1 MSSAL
6 NQRINELQKS
16 DAHRLLRVVNRG
28 IEKESL
34 RVQSDGN
41 IAQTAHPT
49 AFGSALA
56 NPHITTDF
64 SEALLEFITPVCQS
78 VDEVLGW
85 LREIHQFSYAGLNG
99 AGSTAASQETLWAAS
114 MPCILPD
121 DTGIAVAQYGS
132 SNVGQMKT
140 AYRLGLGE
148 RYGRAMQTIAGVH
161 YNFSFSEEFW
171 AAYQHQCAASGSLQD
186 FKTEQ
191 YFHLIRNFRR
201 YSWLLVYL
209 FGASPAL
216 CQTFLGHDQHQL
228 SRRGKGTLF
237 SEHGTSLRMGD
248 LGYQSSEQESL
259 YVCYNSLDEYA
270 TTLSGALTQAI
281 PSYER
286 IGTHRDGQR
295 IQLSTALLQIEN
307 EFYSSVRPKRVTQS
321 GEPPL
326 TALMERGVEYIEVR
340 CLDVNPY
347 LPMGIDAE
355 QIRFIDAFLL
365 FCLLED
371 SPPIPMEE
379 CSAIGVDN
387 KMVVNNGRSSEAQV
401 TLDGQSM
408 AVTAAAKE
416 LMSRIEACSGL
427 FDQAKESNRFSA
439 AWRTQYSKV
448 CGELALPSAQVLADL
463 ADFDESYFKFAMH
476 KSREHAQSFAENP
489 LSAERQEYFNNCTQQ
504 SVEKQAAIEAAD
516 TTDFE
521 TFLANYYAQ

>member
-1 MSSAL
+1 MSSAF
-6 NQRINELQKS
+6 NQRINSLQQS
-16 DAHRLLRVVNRG
+16 DTHRLLRDVNRG

-41 IAQTAHPT
+41 IAQTPHPS

-78 VDEVLGW
+78 VDEALTW
-85 LREIHQFSYAGLNG
+85 LSEIHQFSYAGLN
-99 AGSTAASQETLWAAS
+99 ASDTASTETLWAAS
-114 MPCILPD
+114 MPCILPND
-121 DTGIAVAQYGS
+121 AGIPVAQYGS
-132 SNVGQMKT
+132 SNIGQMKT

-161 YNFSFSEEFW
+161 YNFSFSDEFW
-171 AAYQHQCAASGSLQD
+171 AAYQEQCSTAGRLQD
-186 FKTEQ
+186 FKTQQ

-216 CQTFLGHDQHQL
+216 CQTFLGHDRHAL

-237 SEHGTSLRMGD
+237 SPYGTSLRMGD
-248 LGYQSSEQESL
+248 LGYQSSAQESL

-270 TTLSGALTQAI
+270 TTLSGALTKPI
-281 PSYER
+281 PEYER
-286 IGTHRDGQR
+286 IGTHRDGRR

-307 EFYSSVRPKRVTQS
+307 EFYSSVRPKRVTHS

-365 FCLLED
+365 YCLLED
-371 SPPIPMEE
+371 SPAIPPEE
-379 CSAIGVDN
+379 CKAIGVDN
-387 KMVVNNGRSSEAQV
+387 KTVVNNGRNKDAQLRYGGKLTDV
-401 TLDGQSM
+401 P
-408 AVTAAAKE
+408 AAARE
-416 LMSRIEACSGL
+416 LMNSIEACAGV
-427 FDQAKESNRFSA
+427 FDQAKDSSNFSA
-439 AWRTQYSKV
+439 AWRSQLNKMNDD
-448 CGELALPSAQVLADL
+448 EALPSARVLADL
-463 ADFDESYFKFAMH
+463 ADFGESYFNFAMH
-476 KSREHAQSFAENP
+476 KSREHAQGFADNP
-489 LSAERQEYFNNCTQQ
+489 LSAERQQYFNDCARQ

-516 TTDFE
+516 KTDFE
-521 TFLANYYAQ
+521 TFLANY

>member
-1 MSSAL
+1 M
-6 NQRINELQKS
+6 
-16 DAHRLLRVVNRG
+16 
-28 IEKESL
+28 
-34 RVQSDGN
+34 QSDGN
-41 IAQTAHPT
+41 IAQTAHPA

-78 VDEVLGW
+78 VDEVLTW

-99 AGSTAASQETLWAAS
+99 AGATAASRETLWAAS

-121 DTGIAVAQYGS
+121 DAGIPVARYGS
-132 SNVGQMKT
+132 SNIGQMKT

-161 YNFSFSEEFW
+161 YNFSFSEAFW
-171 AAYQHQCAASGSLQD
+171 AAYQQQCSATGSLQD

-216 CQTFLGHDQHQL
+216 CQTFLGHDHHRL

-237 SEHGTSLRMGD
+237 SQQGTSLRMGD

-270 TTLSGALTQAI
+270 ATLSGALTQSI
-281 PSYER
+281 PNYQR

-295 IQLSTALLQIEN
+295 IQLSTSLLQIEN
-307 EFYSSVRPKRVTQS
+307 EFYSSVRPKRVAHS

-379 CSAIGVDN
+379 CKAIGIDN
-387 KMVVNNGRSSEAQV
+387 KTVVNNGRSADAQV
-401 TLDGQSM
+401 HFAGQLIT
-408 AVTAAAKE
+408 VTKAAKE

-427 FDQAKESNRFSA
+427 FDQAKDSSHFST
-439 AWRTQYSKV
+439 AWRSQFAKV
-448 CGELALPSAQVLADL
+448 IGEQALPSAQVLMDL
-463 ADFDESYFKFAMH
+463 EDFDESYFKFAMH
-476 KSREHAQSFAENP
+476 KSRTHAQNFADDP
-489 LSAERQEYFNNCTQQ
+489 LSSEREQYFNECARQ

-516 TTDFE
+516 NTDFE

>member
-6 NQRINELQKS
+6 NQRINALQQS
-16 DAHRLLRVVNRG
+16 NSHHLLRDVNRG

-34 RVQSDGN
+34 RVQGDGN
-41 IAQTAHPT
+41 IAQTPHPA
-49 AFGSALA
+49 AFGSALT

-85 LREIHQFSYAGLNG
+85 LREIHQFCYAGLNG
-99 AGSTAASQETLWAAS
+99 VSATATSAETLWAAS

-121 DTGIAVAQYGS
+121 DAGIPVAQYGS
-132 SNVGQMKT
+132 SNIGRMKT

-171 AAYQHQCAASGSLQD
+171 AAYQQLLSAAGSLQE

-216 CQTFLGHDQHQL
+216 CQTFLGHDQHRL

-237 SEHGTSLRMGD
+237 SPQGTSLRMGD

-270 TTLSGALTQAI
+270 ATLSGALTQAI
-281 PSYER
+281 PDYER

-326 TALMERGVEYIEVR
+326 KALTERGVEYIEVR

-371 SPPIPMEE
+371 SPPIPQEE

-387 KMVVNNGRSSEAQV
+387 KTVVNNGRSAEAQV
-401 TLDGQSM
+401 HFGGELMT
-408 AVTAAAKE
+408 VTAAAKE
-416 LMSRIEACSGL
+416 VMSRIEACSGL
-427 FDQAKESNRFSA
+427 FDQAKDSSQFGT
-439 AWRTQYSKV
+439 AWRCQFSKIA
-448 CGELALPSAQVLADL
+448 GEHALPSAQLLTDL
-463 ADFDESYFKFAMH
+463 ADFDDSYFKFAMH
-476 KSREHAQSFAENP
+476 KSREHAQSFADNP
-489 LSAERQEYFNNCTQQ
+489 LSPEREQYFNDCARQ

-516 TTDFE
+516 STDFE